1 MIHNI
6 NDLYL
11 KLGKKVCFY
20 RKSKG
25 LTQERL
31 AENIGKSRSF
41 ISALESPDIICKV
54 KLNTLFDIADELE
67 IPPHYLIEDD

>member
-25 LTQERL
+25 LTQEQL
-31 AENIGKSRSF
+31 AENIGKSRS
-41 ISALESPDIICKV
+41 LYQR
-54 KLNTLFDIADELE
+54 T
-67 IPPHYLIEDD
+67 